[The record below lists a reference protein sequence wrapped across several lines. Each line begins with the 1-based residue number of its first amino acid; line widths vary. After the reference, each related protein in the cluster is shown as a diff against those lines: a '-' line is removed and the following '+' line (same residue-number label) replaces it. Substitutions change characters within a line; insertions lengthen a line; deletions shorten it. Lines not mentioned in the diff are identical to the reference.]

1 MASLRP
7 SAYNQRDRED
17 GGPFLIIQSAE
28 SEEGVDVFFTDV
40 PPEQFSSDSLIALLM
55 NICPDKMTIW
65 PINVRQDTD
74 EYLSPKYDRLERIVI
89 TRSIVEPY
97 PLPESEDDV
106 VGLLEQLPDGF
117 AKDWL
122 C

>member
-97 PLPESEDDV
+97 P
-106 VGLLEQLPDGF
+106 GF
-117 AKDWL
+117 VE
-122 C
+122 